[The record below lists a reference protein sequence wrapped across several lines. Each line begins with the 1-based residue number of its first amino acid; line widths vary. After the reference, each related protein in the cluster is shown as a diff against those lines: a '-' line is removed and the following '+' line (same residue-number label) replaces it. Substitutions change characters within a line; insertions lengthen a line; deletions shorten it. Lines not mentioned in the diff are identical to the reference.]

1 MGQTV
6 LLVEDDAPFAQM
18 LTVVIQQL
26 GFQVTHA
33 ATVRGAQEAIARE
46 EFAAVV
52 LDFGLPDGDARDVVP
67 SLGSPPSVPVFI
79 VSAERDVK
87 RRLADTPVQRIFSK
101 PLDTRAFRSEL
112 RAIALTC

>member
-6 LLVEDDAPFAQM
+6 LLVEDDGPFAEM

-33 ATVRGAQEAIARE
+33 ATVREAREAISQQ
-46 EFAAVV
+46 EFVAVV
-52 LDFGLPDGDARDVVP
+52 LDFGLPDGDARDIVP
-67 SLGSPPSVPVFI
+67 CFGPQPTVPIFI

-101 PLDTRAFRSEL
+101 PLDTKAFRSEL
-112 RAIALTC
+112 RAIAVTC